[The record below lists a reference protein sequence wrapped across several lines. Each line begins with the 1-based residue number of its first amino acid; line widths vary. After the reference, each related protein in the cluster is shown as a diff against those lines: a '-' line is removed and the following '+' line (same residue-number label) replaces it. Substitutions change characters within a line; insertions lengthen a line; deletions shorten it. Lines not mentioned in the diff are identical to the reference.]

1 MQALQW
7 LSAVRLHGCHQ
18 PVLTSKYHVST
29 DSGRANLF
37 YWCVLFIS
45 MVMVYLQCMTHVTL
59 RQSVVSDSVV
69 FLSMVNMVMMASSV
83 GLLLFHLQANW

>member
-18 PVLTSKYHVST
+18 PGLTSKYHVST

-37 YWCVLFIS
+37 YWRVLFIS
-45 MVMVYLQCMTHVTL
+45 MGLSYIYIYILYIYIYIYIASFTFLLCQLDSRVNTL
-59 RQSVVSDSVV
+59 V
-69 FLSMVNMVMMASSV
+69 FSMDTECPVA
-83 GLLLFHLQANW
+83 